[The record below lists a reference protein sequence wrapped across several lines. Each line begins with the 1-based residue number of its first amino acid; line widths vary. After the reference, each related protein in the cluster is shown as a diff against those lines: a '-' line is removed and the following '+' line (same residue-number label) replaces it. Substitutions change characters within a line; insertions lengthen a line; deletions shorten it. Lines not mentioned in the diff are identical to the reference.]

1 LKTFP
6 ALPLETIAQSHLK
19 NKDIFSRLYSLW
31 SLNMKGTITQFNTD
45 QNPNWKGSFFIIWT
59 GQAVSLLGS
68 QLVQFALIW
77 YLTDTTSS
85 ATILATA
92 SLVAFLP
99 NVVLSP
105 FIGALV
111 DRWNR
116 RKIMLIADTFIAL
129 VTVGLAV
136 LFALGIA
143 EIWHIYTLMFLRS
156 IGGSFHGPAMI
167 ASTSLM
173 VPKEQLTRIQGLN
186 QTLNGGLNI
195 ISAPLGALLIE
206 IMPTQGILA
215 IDVVTALI
223 AIVPLLF
230 ISIPQPER
238 DPTDLAKKPSVLREM
253 REGMEYMISWRGIMI
268 IAIFAALLN
277 FLLSPA
283 FSLLPLLV
291 KDHFNGGATQLGWIN
306 AIFGI
311 GVILGGLTLGI
322 WGGFK
327 KRVYTS
333 LIGVFGIGLGS
344 LLLGLVPSNYFII
357 ATLGMAITGISQ
369 PIANGALGAI
379 MQATVAPEYQ
389 GRVFTLLGSV
399 AMGMTPIGLA
409 IAGPLSDWLGIQTW
423 FLFGGIACI
432 VMGLLM
438 LTIPAVVNV
447 EGGRSPTDDP
457 PAGLEASPPQT

>member
-1 LKTFP
+1 
-6 ALPLETIAQSHLK
+6 
-19 NKDIFSRLYSLW
+19 
-31 SLNMKGTITQFNTD
+31 
-45 QNPNWKGSFFIIWT
+45 
-59 GQAVSLLGS
+59 
-68 QLVQFALIW
+68 LIW

-344 LLLGLVPSNYFII
+344 LLLGL
-357 ATLGMAITGISQ
+357 SQ